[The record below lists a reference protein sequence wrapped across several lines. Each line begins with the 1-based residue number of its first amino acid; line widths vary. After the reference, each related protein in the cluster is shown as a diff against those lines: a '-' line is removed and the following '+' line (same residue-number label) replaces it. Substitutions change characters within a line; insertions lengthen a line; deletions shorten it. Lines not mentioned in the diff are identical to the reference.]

1 MRITI
6 FGDIMC
12 EPPVLKGAKTKTGD
26 YDFSYVFEKIRGI
39 TAGAD
44 YVIGNLEFPMAGEAV
59 KYTDTY
65 YIFNAPDAYA
75 KAAREAGFDLI
86 SVVNNHT
93 LDRGFDGLVR
103 TLQVLDDAGLAHTG
117 AFASKEER
125 EEACYFEVGGV
136 RFALVA
142 YTYSTNKKLS
152 REDPR
157 NDCINYLRCP
167 WSPTYTPE
175 VSARM
180 RNWVDK
186 KFPKWKQEH
195 RAALKKLLGM
205 PPTIVR
211 PDDYL
216 DVETTKPYL
225 DKLLAD
231 IKAAKEKA
239 DFVICYPHVGGQF
252 NREPGKLSVYVMEQ
266 ILAAGA
272 DAVFASHSH
281 TVQKAFYHGKVP
293 CAYCMGNFNMDASSP
308 IVIKEALPDFGLA
321 FHLDFEGS
329 TLTGVTYSVTKSVW
343 QKGKLVTWPV
353 ADLYRTLKTDAQRQ
367 QLEAEVREVCKVVSG
382 VELTE
387 NIIRS
392 DYPLQ

>member
-12 EPPVLKGAKTKTGD
+12 EPPVLSGAKTKTGG
-26 YDFSYVFEKIRGI
+26 YDFSYVFEKIQGI
-39 TAGAD
+39 TDAAD
-44 YVIGNLEFPMAGEAV
+44 YVIGNLEFPMAGEEV

-65 YIFNAPDAYA
+65 MCFNAPDAYA
-75 KAAREAGFDLI
+75 KAAKEAGFDLV

-93 LDRGFDGLVR
+93 LDRGFEGLIR
-103 TLQVLDDAGLAHTG
+103 TLQVLDDVGLAHTG
-117 AFASKEER
+117 AYASKEER
-125 EEACYFEVGGV
+125 EEAYYFTLGGV
-136 RFALVA
+136 RFAVVA
-142 YTYSTNKKLS
+142 YTYTTNKKLS

-180 RNWVDK
+180 RTWVDK
-186 KFPKWKQEH
+186 KFPKWKEEH
-195 RAALKKLLGM
+195 RATLKKLLGM

-211 PDDYL
+211 ADDYL
-216 DVETTKPYL
+216 DVEATKPYL

-231 IKAAKEKA
+231 IETAKEKA

-266 ILAAGA
+266 ILAAGV

-281 TVQKAFYHGKVP
+281 TVQKAFFRGNVP
-293 CAYCMGNFNMDASSP
+293 CAYCFGNFNMDAASP
-308 IVIKEALPDFGLA
+308 IVIKEAMPDFGLA
-321 FHLDFEGS
+321 FHLDFEGGI
-329 TLTGVTYSVTKSVW
+329 LTGVTYSVTKAVR

-353 ADLYRTLKTDAQRQ
+353 ADLYRTLKTEAQRQ
-367 QLEAEVREVCKVVSG
+367 QLEAEVKEVCKVVSG
-382 VELTE
+382 EELAE
-387 NIIRS
+387 DIIRS
-392 DYPLQ
+392 EYTLA